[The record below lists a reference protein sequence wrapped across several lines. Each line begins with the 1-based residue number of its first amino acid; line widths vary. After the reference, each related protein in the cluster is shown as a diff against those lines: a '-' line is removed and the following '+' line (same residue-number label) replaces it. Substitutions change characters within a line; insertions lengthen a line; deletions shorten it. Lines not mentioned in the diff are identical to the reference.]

1 MRSNLQYS
9 WGLLRI
15 AQAYEDRLDYADTD
29 EEREQIMRD
38 WKEEEENLAD
48 YFHG

>member
-15 AQAYEDRLDYADTD
+15 QQAFTNRLDDADSE
-29 EEREQIMRD
+29 EEREQIMRE
-38 WKEEEENLAD
+38 WKEEEDNLAD
-48 YFHG
+48 YFHD

>member
-15 AQAYEDRLDYADTD
+15 QQAFTARLDDADTD
-29 EEREQIMRD
+29 EEREQIMRE
-38 WKEEEENLAD
+38 WKEEEDNLAD
-48 YFHG
+48 YFHA

>member
-15 AQAYEDRLDYADTD
+15 QQAFTSRLDDADTD
-29 EEREQIMRD
+29 EEREEIMRE
-38 WKEEEENLAD
+38 WKEEENNLAD
-48 YFHG
+48 YFHA

>member
-1 MRSNLQYS
+1 MRSNLQYA
-9 WGLLRI
+9 WGSMRI
-15 AQAYEDRLDYADTD
+15 EQAYTAMLDDADTD

-48 YFHG
+48 YFHD